1 MTDTKDFICFRC
13 KHWNPFAGGCEAFP
27 DGIPDEILLRNKHG
41 EPLPEQGNDL
51 IFEEISKEEIQSKY
65 GLNLLPEPSSKRWRL
80 SNNNDI

>member
-41 EPLPEQGNDL
+41 EPLPEQGND
-51 IFEEISKEEIQSKY
+51 F
-65 GLNLLPEPSSKRWRL
+65 
-80 SNNNDI
+80 DF